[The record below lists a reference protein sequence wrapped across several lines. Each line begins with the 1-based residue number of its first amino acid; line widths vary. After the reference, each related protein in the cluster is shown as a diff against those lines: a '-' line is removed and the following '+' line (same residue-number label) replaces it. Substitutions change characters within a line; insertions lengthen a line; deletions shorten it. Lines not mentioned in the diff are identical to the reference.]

1 MLLLSL
7 LAILAGSF
15 LLTGLYR
22 QFALRKLL
30 LDIPNERSSHN
41 VPTPRG
47 GGIAIV
53 VLYLLSI
60 TLLQSSLGLSME
72 QLSGFAIPGCLLA
85 VISYI
90 DDLNHVQPIWRLIVQ
105 ITAAALG
112 IYWLG
117 GVPDIVAELA
127 PAFQLM
133 IVCGAVILLVWLVN
147 LYNFMDGINGIA
159 SLEAISVCSGLAV
172 LLWLAF
178 PGANHFV
185 LPLILAVATAGFCC
199 WNFPNAKIFMGDIG
213 SCFIGLQL
221 GLFAIYFSRLDIN
234 FFWAVMILLGTF
246 VSDASV
252 TLLRRL
258 LRREKIYM
266 AHREHAYQHLAF
278 KLGNHTPVAIAYALI
293 TLLWLLPVASLVMTN
308 KLAVIWGLGI
318 AYIPLIAIVY
328 IRRAGCSTDAQR
340 K

>member
-7 LAILAGSF
+7 LAIFTGSF
-15 LLTGLYR
+15 LLTEWYR
-22 QFALRKLL
+22 RVALRKLL

-53 VLYLLSI
+53 VLYLLSL
-60 TLLQSSLGLSME
+60 TLLQSSLGLSMG

-147 LYNFMDGINGIA
+147 L
-159 SLEAISVCSGLAV
+159 
-172 LLWLAF
+172 
-178 PGANHFV
+178 
-185 LPLILAVATAGFCC
+185 
-199 WNFPNAKIFMGDIG
+199 
-213 SCFIGLQL
+213 
-221 GLFAIYFSRLDIN
+221 
-234 FFWAVMILLGTF
+234 
-246 VSDASV
+246 
-252 TLLRRL
+252 
-258 LRREKIYM
+258 
-266 AHREHAYQHLAF
+266 
-278 KLGNHTPVAIAYALI
+278 
-293 TLLWLLPVASLVMTN
+293 
-308 KLAVIWGLGI
+308 
-318 AYIPLIAIVY
+318 
-328 IRRAGCSTDAQR
+328 
-340 K
+340 